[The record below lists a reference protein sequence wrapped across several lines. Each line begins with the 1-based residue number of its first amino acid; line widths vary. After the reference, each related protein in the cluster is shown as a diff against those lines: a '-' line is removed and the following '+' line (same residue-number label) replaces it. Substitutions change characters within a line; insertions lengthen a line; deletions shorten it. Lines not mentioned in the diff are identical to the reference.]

1 MRYEGQELIG
11 FDVSMVITSCKR
23 HDLLY
28 KTLQSF
34 IECNT
39 YPIKEIII
47 VEDSDYEIK
56 TDVIKSILLASKLI
70 DYTGCELVYILN
82 GCNLGQM
89 KSIDKA
95 YSLVKSQFIFHCEDD
110 WKFHKQGF
118 IERSFDILKLD
129 EKIFTVW
136 LRAYSDLCGHKIS
149 EAVNKS
155 KVAYRCIAPMGIWS
169 GFTLN
174 PGLRRTKDCL
184 LLHPY
189 ALQKHV
195 DSNLKNRDTVTESDL
210 SILYGELG
218 FRAVVTTESD
228 GFLHHIGEG
237 YHIANVWENSTV
249 VRIKN
254 VIKKIITVIK

>member
-1 MRYEGQELIG
+1 MKYEEKKVKNN
-11 FDVSMVITSCKR
+11 DVSIVITSCKR

-34 IECNT
+34 VASNT

-47 VEDSDYEIK
+47 VEDSAAVIND
-56 TDVIKSILLASKLI
+56 DVIRTILKASELAS
-70 DYTGCELVYILN
+70 YQECELVYIVN
-82 GCNLGQM
+82 DCNLGQM

-95 YSLVKSQFIFHCEDD
+95 YSLVKSQYIFHCEDD

-118 IERSFDILKLD
+118 IERSFEILELD

-149 EAVNKS
+149 ELVNVNKTE
-155 KVAYRCIAPMGIWS
+155 YRNIVPMGVWS

-174 PGLRRTKDCL
+174 PGLRRAKDCL
-184 LLHPY
+184 LLAPY
-189 ALQKHV
+189 AQQKHV
-195 DSNLKNRDTVTESDL
+195 DSNLKDRNTVTESDL

-218 FRAVVTTESD
+218 FRAVVTSESG
-228 GFLHHIGEG
+228 GFLHHIGDG
-237 YHIANVWENSTV
+237 HHIANVWENAFV
-249 VRIKN
+249 VKIKN
-254 VIKKIITVIK
+254 LIKKTLRIFK

>member
-1 MRYEGQELIG
+1 MRTHDI
-11 FDVSMVITSCKR
+11 SMVITSCAR

-34 IECNT
+34 VASNT

-47 VEDSDYEIK
+47 VEDSVA
-56 TDVIKSILLASKLI
+56 VINDEVIRSILKASELVNYKE
-70 DYTGCELVYILN
+70 CELVYIIN
-82 GCNLGQM
+82 NCNLGQM

-95 YSLVKSQFIFHCEDD
+95 YNLVKSQYIFHCEDD
-110 WKFHKQGF
+110 WKFHKKGF
-118 IERSFDILKLD
+118 IERSLEILELD

-149 EAVNKS
+149 ELVDVNEIE
-155 KVAYRCIAPMGIWS
+155 YRGIIPMGVWS

-184 LLHPY
+184 LLSPY

-195 DSNLKNRDTVTESDL
+195 DSNLKDRNTVTESDL

-218 FRAVVTTESD
+218 FKAVVTSERE
-228 GFLHHIGEG
+228 GFLHHIGNG
-237 YHIANVWENSTV
+237 SHIANEWENPLV

-254 VIKKIITVIK
+254 LIKKFFRISK